1 MITITASEYQIGA
14 MQADGVIA
22 VRETHYRSGGFP
34 SLTYDY
40 FCPPEVDPS
49 EVMSARA
56 AKLAAEFQRRALVDG
71 LSDPGVIPWTKL
83 QFERRFTLDEWIA
96 VQDFNAAYAGHP
108 ALTQEQKNTIRRGL
122 AEYDR
127 ALEVSPADPAV
138 AALLGLYEVLGVLPA
153 GAAARILGNG

>member
-1 MITITASEYQIGA
+1 MITITASEYQTGA
-14 MQADGVIA
+14 VQADGSVA

-34 SLTYDY
+34 PLTYDY
-40 FCPPEVDPS
+40 FCPPEVDPA
-49 EVMSARA
+49 EVMAARA
-56 AKLAAEFQRRALVDG
+56 SKLAAEFQRRAVVDG
-71 LSDPGVIPWTKL
+71 MSEIGVIAWTKL

-96 VQDFNAAYAGHP
+96 VQDFNAAYLAHP

-138 AALLGLYEVLGVLPA
+138 AALLGLYEALGVLPA